1 MQEDFHYYATY
12 CAAYIAGY
20 SHVESLDIAYSA
32 QFVDVCSRTLLAKIK
47 GPSDAA
53 TTQLQLELMDARTD
67 RVGLQDITR
76 IWSSFHFLPRDLNA
90 VREKCTKGYRNKYR
104 LICGP
109 NGELVKK
116 TVDLAKDKPVQ
127 SVGIAMHVLA
137 DTWAHANF
145 AGTPSLVI
153 NNTNYLFY
161 ELFPEGDGYREQQIR
176 FRHSTS
182 VPDDL
187 ENSIYTNSLYQSSEN
202 SIMNL
207 GHGRAGHLPDY
218 SFVRYRYLP
227 AWGEYEEIIKDNP
240 RDYINAFTQM
250 IHAMKCIRGV
260 KGPFETET
268 YDMEAIEPWLDRI
281 KGIIGKR
288 QILASDDWK
297 AFGEELSGQSIE
309 DFEIDRYFDEYTSVL
324 KERKDDTFIGKFILG
339 ALAHKG
345 MVINEIFK
353 TGNKL
358 AGVVKQNSVTGKTE
372 EDEKQED
379 VAEQSSG
386 GGKTAEDEQ
395 QEDVAEQSSGTGKT
409 AEDELK
415 EEAAE
420 Q

>member
-1 MQEDFHYYATY
+1 MQEDFHYYVTY

-20 SHVESLDIAYSA
+20 SHEESLDIAYSA

-53 TTQLQLELMDARTD
+53 TTQLQLELMDAVTD

-76 IWSSFHFLPRDLNA
+76 IWSSFHFLPRNLNA
-90 VREKCTKGYRNKYR
+90 VKEKCTKRYRNKYR

-116 TVDLAKDKPVQ
+116 TVDLAKGKAVQ

-137 DTWAHANF
+137 DTWAHSNF

-161 ELFPEGDGYREQQIR
+161 EFFPEGDGYREQLIK

-240 RDYINAFTQM
+240 RDYLNAFTQM
-250 IHAMKCIRGV
+250 IHAMKCIRGE
-260 KGPFETET
+260 KGPFETEV
-268 YDMEAIEPWLDRI
+268 YDMEAIEPWFDRI
-281 KGIIGKR
+281 KGIIEKR
-288 QILASDDWK
+288 QLLASDDWK
-297 AFGEELSGQSIE
+297 AFGEELSGQTIE
-309 DFEIDRYFDEYTSVL
+309 DFVIDKYFEEYTSAAN
-324 KERKDDTFIGKFILG
+324 EEKDDTFIGRFILG

-358 AGVVKQNSVTGKTE
+358 AGAVKKNSGAGK
-372 EDEKQED
+372 
-379 VAEQSSG
+379 A
-386 GGKTAEDEQ
+386 AEDEQ
-395 QEDVAEQSSGTGKT
+395 QEEDAGQSLEAGKTSEDAEQ
-409 AEDELK
+409 
-415 EEAAE
+415 
-420 Q
+420 